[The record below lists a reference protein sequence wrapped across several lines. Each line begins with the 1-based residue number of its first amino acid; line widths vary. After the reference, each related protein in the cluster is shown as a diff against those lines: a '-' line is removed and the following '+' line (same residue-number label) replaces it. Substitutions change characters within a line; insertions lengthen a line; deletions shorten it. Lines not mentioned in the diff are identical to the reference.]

1 MKPDATVTL
10 SPIPN
15 PRGHDGPAPAG
26 DNDRSAPRAPF
37 STLLGQYSTPPFA
50 PWPPAAADIKTP
62 VAGAGTQTVQ
72 PAERGR
78 RQGQRRG
85 RG

>member
-1 MKPDATVTL
+1 MKPEATVTL
-10 SPIPN
+10 SPILPSH
-15 PRGHDGPAPAG
+15 GHDGPAPAD
-26 DNDRSAPRAPF
+26 DNHGSAPRAPF

-50 PWPPAAADIKTP
+50 PWPQAPADIKTP